1 MSEAATATHYVRPD
15 SVLRYTFQ
23 ERVMHWVTALAY
35 TYCLGTGLAFYTPY
49 LFWIAVVLGGGPTS
63 RFWHPIVGLGF
74 VAAAIWMHFVWRG
87 DMLWTETDKRFLSRV
102 EDYAENRD
110 HQLPPQEKYNGGQKL
125 YYWLMYYGAFLLL
138 LSGIFL
144 WFPEYIPFSLAW
156 VRHTMIL
163 IHEIAA
169 LLTIGGFITH
179 VYMSVFLV
187 PGSMTAM
194 TGGYVSRAW
203 ARTHHRLWYIRA
215 TGGDSSRKNEVK
227 PG

>member
-1 MSEAATATHYVRPD
+1 MSEAATATHYVRAD
-15 SVLRYTFQ
+15 TIQRYTFI
-23 ERVMHWVTALAY
+23 ERIMHWLTAGVY
-35 TYCLGTGLAFYTPY
+35 CYCLATGLAFYTPY
-49 LFWIAVVLGGGPTS
+49 LFWIAIILGGGPTS

-74 VAAAIWMHFVWRG
+74 VAAAIWMHLVWRG
-87 DMLWTETDKRFLSRV
+87 DMHWTETDKRFLSRV
-102 EDYAENRD
+102 EEYAENRD
-110 HQLPPQEKYNGGQKL
+110 RELPPQEKYNGGQKL

-138 LSGIFL
+138 ISGVVL
-144 WFPEYIPFSLAW
+144 WFPEYISFRLAW
-156 VRHTMIL
+156 VRELMIVL
-163 IHEIAA
+163 HEIAA

-194 TGGYVSRAW
+194 TEGYVSRTW

-215 TGGDSSRKNEVK
+215 TGGDSPRKNEVE